1 MSEKVT
7 FETLKKY
14 ATEFCAITLAKAYS
28 SKDTLSGHDLLKL
41 TPVRKINQHIV
52 ARLSAHWN
60 SQLQHF
66 NSPYFDFNSD
76 AVKTALEHFS
86 NVVSQHI
93 ALKREHLQPW
103 LQDIVE
109 KTLAPL
115 SNAEVLSENDEDLV
129 RQFSSVHPLVI
140 DIRRKEA
147 AAAGP
152 GPHKSVS
159 FFNIVEEEVEVSKPA
174 GVPAV
179 GAPATGV
186 PATAPEEKQEQP
198 ADKKEEAHKAASPA
212 AHVSRPES
220 LNSRF
225 KVELPEYSGDLN
237 YGSVKVKLENIGQ
250 SISLAQRFMFVGQ
263 LFKGDF
269 EAFSHS
275 VQTLDS
281 TQDWDT
287 AHSYITQNLAE
298 KYGWDLKNEAVTE
311 LIALTKRKFS

>member
-52 ARLSAHWN
+52 GRLSAHWN

-66 NSPYFDFNSD
+66 NSPYFDFNSGE
-76 AVKTALEHFS
+76 VKTALEHFS

-115 SNAEVLSENDEDLV
+115 ASVEFLSESDEDLI

-140 DIRRKEA
+140 DIPGKA
-147 AAAGP
+147 AAVP
-152 GPHKSVS
+152 GAPKSVS
-159 FFNIVEEEVEVSKPA
+159 FFNIAEEEVGEPGPV
-174 GVPAV
+174 AV
-179 GAPATGV
+179 
-186 PATAPEEKQEQP
+186 PEEVREQP
-198 ADKKEEAHKAASPA
+198 AVKKEEVLKAAQPA
-212 AHVSRPES
+212 PSGNRPES

-225 KVELPEYSGDLN
+225 KVELPQYSGDLN
-237 YGSVKVKLENIGQ
+237 YGSVKVKLESIGQ

-281 TQDWDT
+281 AQDWET
-287 AHSYITQNLAE
+287 AQSYVTQNLAE
-298 KYGWDLKNEAVTE
+298 KYGWDLKSEAVTE

>member
-28 SKDTLSGHDLLKL
+28 NKDTLSGHDLLKL

-66 NSPYFDFNSD
+66 NSPYFDFNSGE
-76 AVKTALEHFS
+76 VKAALEHFS

-109 KTLAPL
+109 KTLASL
-115 SNAEVLSENDEDLV
+115 ANAEVFSESDEELV
-129 RQFSSVHPLVI
+129 RQFSSVHPLAI
-140 DIRRKEA
+140 DTRREEEA
-147 AAAGP
+147 ATKP
-152 GPHKSVS
+152 GASKSVS
-159 FFNIVEEEVEVSKPA
+159 FFNIVEEEVEDDKPA
-174 GVPAV
+174 VI
-179 GAPATGV
+179 T
-186 PATAPEEKQEQP
+186 EEKQEQP
-198 ADKKEEAHKAASPA
+198 APA
-212 AHVSRPES
+212 VPDSRPES

-225 KVELPEYSGDLN
+225 KVDLPEFSGELN

-275 VQTLDS
+275 VQTLDDAR
-281 TQDWDT
+281 DWDT
-287 AHSYITQNLAE
+287 AHAFIIQNLAG
-298 KYGWDLKNEAVTE
+298 KYGWDMGNEAVKE
-311 LIALTKRKFS
+311 LITLTKRKFS

>member
-66 NSPYFDFNSD
+66 NSPYFDFNSGE
-76 AVKTALEHFS
+76 VKTALEHFS

-109 KTLAPL
+109 KTLTPL
-115 SNAEVLSENDEDLV
+115 ASAEVLSESDEDLI

-140 DIRRKEA
+140 DL
-147 AAAGP
+147 P
-152 GPHKSVS
+152 GKAVADPVSPKSVS
-159 FFNIVEEEVEVSKPA
+159 FFNIAEEEIEEPRPVTVREEV
-174 GVPAV
+174 
-179 GAPATGV
+179 
-186 PATAPEEKQEQP
+186 QEQP
-198 ADKKEEAHKAASPA
+198 IGQKEEVLKAVPPA
-212 AHVSRPES
+212 PSDSRPES

-225 KVELPEYSGDLN
+225 KVELPQYSGDLN
-237 YGSVKVKLENIGQ
+237 YGSVKVKLESIGQ

-281 TQDWDT
+281 AQDLDT
-287 AHSYITQNLAE
+287 AQSYITQTLAG
-298 KYGWDLKNEAVTE
+298 KYGWDLKSEAVTE
-311 LIALTKRKFS
+311 LIALTKRKFN

>member
-28 SKDTLSGHDLLKL
+28 SKDILSGHDLLKL

-66 NSPYFDFNSD
+66 NSPYFDFNSGE
-76 AVKTALEHFS
+76 VKTALEHFS

-115 SNAEVLSENDEDLV
+115 ASAEVLSESDKDLV

-140 DIRRKEA
+140 DIAVKEA
-147 AAAGP
+147 AVPSAP
-152 GPHKSVS
+152 KSVS
-159 FFNIVEEEVEVSKPA
+159 FFNIAEEEAEEPAPVAAPKEVREQPPVVKEEEEVLKA
-174 GVPAV
+174 A
-179 GAPATGV
+179 APAPSG
-186 PATAPEEKQEQP
+186 
-198 ADKKEEAHKAASPA
+198 
-212 AHVSRPES
+212 SRPES

-225 KVELPEYSGDLN
+225 KVELPQYSGDLN
-237 YGSVKVKLENIGQ
+237 YGSVKVKLESIGQ

-281 TQDWDT
+281 AQDWET
-287 AHSYITQNLAE
+287 AQSYVTQNLAE
-298 KYGWDLKNEAVTE
+298 KYGWDLKSEAVTE

>member
-14 ATEFCAITLAKAYS
+14 ANEFCAITLAKAYS
-28 SKDTLSGHDLLKL
+28 SKDTLSGHELLKL

-76 AVKTALEHFS
+76 EVKTALEHFS

-115 SNAEVLSENDEDLV
+115 ANAGVLSESDEDLV

-140 DIRRKEA
+140 DIPRKEA
-147 AAAGP
+147 ATTSP
-152 GPHKSVS
+152 GSQKSVS
-159 FFNIVEEEVEVSKPA
+159 FFNIVEEEVEEGKPA
-174 GVPAV
+174 GVPA
-179 GAPATGV
+179 AGV
-186 PATAPEEKQEQP
+186 PATIAPKEKQEQP
-198 ADKKEEAHKAASPA
+198 ADKKEEAKAVSPA
-212 AHVSRPES
+212 APSSRPES

-225 KVELPEYSGDLN
+225 KVEMPEYSGDLS

-281 TQDWDT
+281 ARDWDT
-287 AHSYITQNLAE
+287 AHAYITQNLAE

-311 LIALTKRKFS
+311 LISLTKRKFS

>member
-76 AVKTALEHFS
+76 EVKTALEHFS

-115 SNAEVLSENDEDLV
+115 AGAGVMSESDEDLV

-140 DIRRKEA
+140 EIQRKEA
-147 AAAGP
+147 AATAP
-152 GPHKSVS
+152 GSAKSVS
-159 FFNIVEEEVEVSKPA
+159 FFNIVEEEAEETKQALPTA
-174 GVPAV
+174 AV
-179 GAPATGV
+179 A
-186 PATAPEEKQEQP
+186 EEKQEQQ
-198 ADKKEEAHKAASPA
+198 ADKKEEAPKAAA
-212 AHVSRPES
+212 APQAGRPES

-225 KVELPEYSGDLN
+225 KVELPDYSGDLN

-281 TQDWDT
+281 APDWDT
-287 AHSYITQNLAE
+287 AHAYITQNLAG

>member
-14 ATEFCAITLAKAYS
+14 ATEFCAITLAKAYN

-66 NSPYFDFNSD
+66 NSPYFDFNSGE
-76 AVKTALEHFS
+76 VKTALEHFS

-115 SNAEVLSENDEDLV
+115 ASAEVLSESDKDLV

-140 DIRRKEA
+140 DIPEPEPVA
-147 AAAGP
+147 ALP
-152 GPHKSVS
+152 DSPKSVS
-159 FFNIVEEEVEVSKPA
+159 FFNIAEEEAEEYKPVA
-174 GVPAV
+174 VP
-179 GAPATGV
+179 
-186 PATAPEEKQEQP
+186 EKAHEQP
-198 ADKKEEAHKAASPA
+198 AVPKEEVLQPASPA
-212 AHVSRPES
+212 PSGNRPES
-220 LNSRF
+220 SLNSKF

-237 YGSVKVKLENIGQ
+237 YGSVKVKLESIGQ

-281 TQDWDT
+281 AQDWET
-287 AHSYITQNLAE
+287 ANSYILQNLAG
-298 KYGWDLKNEAVTE
+298 KYGWDLKSEAVTE
-311 LIALTKRKFS
+311 LIALTKRRFS